1 MKPDKIN
8 NEASEMPNIQEE
20 ASKINAI
27 KEKIGSHDH
36 DNIIER
42 GKGNNKND
50 SEAPQNGTI
59 NSEVTNTHTDYE
71 LKKDDSTSLEMWI
84 EPKEHYSFPPA
95 GDEIS
100 MNQNGY
106 PVGGPGPLEY
116 SRFLLAKRE
125 DEANNLSKL
134 ALKTQG
140 EIVDDNSN
148 KKGQTIKSPTTIKTI
163 SLSKLNVE

>member
-1 MKPDKIN
+1 M
-8 NEASEMPNIQEE
+8 
-20 ASKINAI
+20 
-27 KEKIGSHDH
+27 
-36 DNIIER
+36 
-42 GKGNNKND
+42 
-50 SEAPQNGTI
+50 
-59 NSEVTNTHTDYE
+59 TNTHTDYE
-71 LKKDDSTSLEMWI
+71 LKKDDSTSLGMWI

-106 PVGGPGPLEY
+106 PLGGPGPLEY

-134 ALKTQG
+134 APKTQG